1 MEGSG
6 EFLHQE
12 LCSRVAMG
20 LKNHMNL
27 AETALPRRGQCS
39 ADLRGMMPVVI
50 DDGHTV
56 RGANRLKSA
65 INAIEVLQRFANS
78 FHWHI
83 QPHSNGNRC
92 GCVLDIVLTR
102 NAQVEFAELS
112 AAITD
117 PKTAHD
123 SIVLARTAA
132 NIRDAEIGSL
142 ARSVGTNPPLHRGQ
156 EPPQMV

>member
-56 RGANRLKSA
+56 RGANRLKPA
-65 INAIEVLQRFANS
+65 INTIEVLQRFTNA
-78 FHWHI
+78 FDRHI
-83 QPHSNGNRC
+83 QPDSHGNGC
-92 GCVLDIVLTR
+92 GRVLDIMLTR
-102 NAQVEFAELS
+102 NPQVEFAEIT
-112 AAITD
+112 AAVAH
-117 PKTAHD
+117 PKAAQG
-123 SIVLARTAA
+123 SIVLSRTAA
-132 NIRDAEIGSL
+132 NIRDAEIGAL
-142 ARSVGTNPPLHRGQ
+142 ARSVGENPPLHS
-156 EPPQMV
+156 